1 MNSRGRFDTK
11 AVYALLVLA
20 GIIGL
25 VFYWRVGVENVPGDY
40 NVKKGN
46 YRLEDG
52 LYEQALSE
60 FTRALEKNPEHVQA
74 HLGLAITYMQMERPD
89 DARAEFEKTIALAPD
104 LAAAYANLGIL
115 YDRAGKYQLALAN
128 YRKSLSL
135 DPEILEGP
143 GWLWRFM
150 HNVEERPPTIADRIA
165 YLETEL
171 KKPPEE
177 RVLQVRELDRQQR
190 MYKVDD

>member
-1 MNSRGRFDTK
+1 MNSRGRFDAK

-20 GIIGL
+20 GIIGI
-25 VFYWRVGVENVPGDY
+25 VFYWRVGVEDIPGDY

-52 LYEQALSE
+52 LFEQAVSE
-60 FTRALEKNPEHVQA
+60 FSQALDKNPDHVQA
-74 HLGLAITYMQMERPD
+74 HLGLAITYMQMNRLD
-89 DARAEFEKTIALAPD
+89 DARAEFDKTIALAPD

-115 YDRAGKYQLALAN
+115 YDRTGKYQLALDN
-128 YRKSLSL
+128 YRKALAL

-150 HNVEERPPTIADRIA
+150 HNVEERPPTVADRIV
-165 YLETEL
+165 YLEAEL

-177 RVLQVRELDRQQR
+177 RVLRIQEQDKQQR